1 MNPIA
6 KDPLQK
12 RLEVTNWV
20 LLAFLTFLSAPW
32 ASPRFVAGI
41 VCGGLICIINFHWL
55 YRNLTTVFAQLTEKA
70 KSAVMIRYYLRF
82 VLTAAVLFVVIT
94 REWVDIFGLVIGL
107 SIVVVNIVLTVVLVF
122 GKKNLIQEVR

>member
-20 LLAFLTFLSAPW
+20 LLAFLTFLSALW
-32 ASPRFVAGI
+32 ASSRFVAGI

-70 KSAVMIRYYLRF
+70 KSAVLIRYFLRF

>member
-1 MNPIA
+1 MNHIE

-20 LLAFLTFLSAPW
+20 LLALLTFLSALWMPT
-32 ASPRFVAGI
+32 RFVAGV
-41 VCGGLICIINFHWL
+41 VCGGLISIINFHWL
-55 YRNLTTVFAQLTEKA
+55 YRNLRTVFTQLTDKA

-82 VLTAAVLFVVIT
+82 ALTAVVLFVVVAKAM
-94 REWVDIFGLVIGL
+94 VDIVGLLIGL
-107 SIVVVNIVLTVVLVF
+107 SVVVINIVLTVILTF

>member
-1 MNPIA
+1 
-6 KDPLQK
+6 
-12 RLEVTNWV
+12 
-20 LLAFLTFLSAPW
+20 LAFLTFLSALW

-55 YRNLTTVFAQLTEKA
+55 YRNLRTVFAQLTEKA

>member
-20 LLAFLTFLSAPW
+20 LLALLAFLSALW
-32 ASPRFVAGI
+32 MSPRFVAGI
-41 VCGGLICIINFHWL
+41 VCGGLICILNFHWL
-55 YRNLTTVFAQLTEKA
+55 YRNLTTVFARLTDKA
-70 KSAVMIRYYLRF
+70 KSAVLIRYYLRF
-82 VLTAAVLFVVIT
+82 ALTAVVLFIVIT
-94 REWVDIFGLVIGL
+94 RKMVDIVGLIIGL
-107 SIVVVNIVLTVVLVF
+107 SIVVVNIVLTVIGTF